1 MSTISLRCA
10 TSLDTAE
17 IVTIYAHYVRNG
29 TATFEEIPLEDTEM
43 AARIDLVQSAGYP
56 WRVAVINGLICGYA
70 YENQHKA
77 RSAYRFTVENSV
89 HIALD

>member
-70 YENQHKA
+70 YENRIFFLKNTFHP
-77 RSAYRFTVENSV
+77 N
-89 HIALD
+89 I